1 MAPSSEPTA
10 GSEPGAAIPAN
21 GCATPRSAIRP
32 GDIAFYTRSLDCVHC
47 GLCLPTCPTYQV
59 LGVEADSPRG
69 RIYLMRALA
78 EGRVED
84 PQAIRP
90 FLDRCLD
97 CRACET
103 ACPSGVRYGEILE
116 TVRGELERKQP
127 KRGLAAWLTRT
138 LLWHVVAR
146 QNRLRAMFFA
156 MRTAEVLGLRW
167 LAQKLRLIP
176 PAMARIAPPVPPNR
190 ERRALP
196 TGLHHPPAGVVRRG
210 VTVALFTGC
219 VMEQMFG
226 RVNRATLRLLLAN
239 GFDVLVPAE
248 QGCCGAL
255 LVHAGQPVQA
265 QQLARANVAAFA
277 AADLVINNSA
287 GCGCAMKEYGH
298 LLGTP
303 EGEAFARKCRD
314 ISEFLGEVGL
324 SATPAPHPG
333 RAAYDDPCHLC
344 HGQGVRKQPRDLLA
358 QVPGLELVAH
368 ERPED
373 CCGSAGIYNMLQ
385 PDLAGEIGRQK
396 VERLTAA
403 RVDLVITGNPGCML
417 QIDSHLRAA
426 GHSVPVRH
434 PVELLLPPE

>member
-1 MAPSSEPTA
+1 MAPSSEPRPT
-10 GSEPGAAIPAN
+10 GAKNPA
-21 GCATPRSAIRP
+21 
-32 GDIAFYTRSLDCVHC
+32 DVAFYTRSLDCVHC

-116 TVRGELERKQP
+116 TVRGDLERQQP

-146 QNRLRAMFFA
+146 QGRLRLAFTA
-156 MRTAEVLGLRW
+156 MRLAERLGLRW
-167 LAQKLRLIP
+167 LATRLGLLP
-176 PAMARIAPPVPPNR
+176 KAMAQLAPPVPAGPD
-190 ERRALP
+190 RRPLP
-196 TGLHHPPAGVVRRG
+196 TGLHVPPAHVKRRN
-210 VTVALFTGC
+210 VKVALFTGC

-239 GFDVLVPAE
+239 GFDVDVPAA

-255 LVHAGQPVQA
+255 LVHAGQPDRA
-265 QQLARANVAAFA
+265 RELARRNVAAFA
-277 AADLVINNSA
+277 GADLVVNNSA

-298 LLGTP
+298 LLGDAD
-303 EGEAFARKCRD
+303 GAAFAAKCRD
-314 ISEFLGEVGL
+314 ISEFLAEVGL
-324 SATPAPHPG
+324 TAVPAPQHA

-344 HGQGVRKQPRDLLA
+344 HGQGVRAQPRALLA
-358 QVPGLELVAH
+358 QVPGLELVPH

-373 CCGSAGIYNMLQ
+373 CCGSAGIYNLLQ
-385 PDLAGEIGRQK
+385 PAVAAEIGRQK
-396 VERLTAA
+396 AERLLAA
-403 RVDLVITGNPGCML
+403 RVDLVVTGNPGCML
-417 QIDSHLRAA
+417 QIDSHLRAT
-426 GHSVPVRH
+426 GHPVPVRH